1 MEQNMW
7 PNSYILDEIARAD
20 RRIAATR
27 KNIANQEQRIM
38 RDAIKGEDDGSS
50 WELRNTFLSM
60 LETRERHRTW
70 LLRRL

>member
-1 MEQNMW
+1 MW

-38 RDAIKGEDDGSS
+38 CNAIKGEEDGSS